1 MRPTYKRGGCC
12 FAVSVSLRNAAK
24 AALRRTVGQM
34 GLIAFAA
41 AALST
46 LVFSA
51 AALAQPVVPATPTV
65 QGPIT
70 GPDPMHPGMRPG
82 PEGTNLADFGYVV
95 DEYFVSGIAGP
106 AGATYKVRVM
116 VWRPADPAKFSGVVV
131 YEPTHQGGNALI
143 CQFARYG
150 IAHRGHA
157 CVTVSAQAVVLTST
171 TINPANP
178 RGIGLYIYNPERYG
192 TLPNAPGNPLLHV
205 NNNQSNEILA
215 QVAWLIKSNNA
226 ASPLPAAYHVNKLV
240 MGGTSASSN
249 FTRSYMGAVHNTV
262 FRASDGGPIVDGF
275 LVTATLGGNPVETT
289 DVPTIQVPTQ
299 FEVAGTN
306 AYRRP
311 DSDVGTPPVN
321 LFRIYE
327 VPGMSHND
335 SRDQPPEVFPGCVE
349 PLSRYPY
356 GASTFTALQKVIDWA
371 VAGTLPPHAN
381 YIEVNAGPPRAI
393 VFDEQGNAKG
403 GVRTPHLDVP
413 VARYIAPNVNVPGT
427 LCNQSGREER
437 LSDEVLRSLYGAFG
451 QSAYLEKFE
460 QRLQEL
466 IAEGWWPAEY
476 AERYARA
483 DAKAFKVLPP
493 DLVAA
498 APTVSPAV
506 LFQGSTTTFSALV
519 TNAAPD
525 GAAGVKVRFLVDGM
539 PIGEQAIAQLA
550 AGSSATVAA
559 QWTATPGMHSV
570 EVRLDPDDAIA
581 ELNEAN
587 NTAAQAFEVRNDL
600 VAPSSIAAVSPAPNA
615 AGWNRGSVT
624 VSLSAADDAA
634 GSGVR
639 SITYRLNGGA
649 AVTVNGA
656 VASVVVLNEG
666 TNTLIYSATDNTGNA
681 EAAKTLVV
689 RIDTTAPSGKL
700 RLSPSVLWPA
710 NHKLVRIRTQLFV
723 ASDLSGPV
731 SVSGPVV
738 RSNEPQTGRK
748 DAGPDWVVKHGKLYL
763 RAERSDRGNGRV
775 YTVTYTLTDRA
786 GNTSQV
792 SDTVTVPLKGKGHHH
807 DDDDD

>member
-1 MRPTYKRGGCC
+1 
-12 FAVSVSLRNAAK
+12 
-24 AALRRTVGQM
+24 
-34 GLIAFAA
+34 
-41 AALST
+41 
-46 LVFSA
+46 
-51 AALAQPVVPATPTV
+51 
-65 QGPIT
+65 
-70 GPDPMHPGMRPG
+70 
-82 PEGTNLADFGYVV
+82 
-95 DEYFVSGIAGP
+95 
-106 AGATYKVRVM
+106 
-116 VWRPADPAKFSGVVV
+116 
-131 YEPTHQGGNALI
+131 
-143 CQFARYG
+143 
-150 IAHRGHA
+150 
-157 CVTVSAQAVVLTST
+157 
-171 TINPANP
+171 
-178 RGIGLYIYNPERYG
+178 
-192 TLPNAPGNPLLHV
+192 
-205 NNNQSNEILA
+205 
-215 QVAWLIKSNNA
+215 
-226 ASPLPAAYHVNKLV
+226 
-240 MGGTSASSN
+240 MGGTSASSG
-249 FTRSYMGAVHNTV
+249 FTRSYMGNVHNSV

-275 LVTATLGGNPVETT
+275 LVTATLGSAPVEMT

-311 DSDVGTPPVN
+311 DSDTPPN

-393 VFDEQGNAKG
+393 LFDEQGNAKG

-639 SITYRLNGGA
+639 SITYRLDGGA

-656 VASVVVLNEG
+656 SASVAVSGDGVHSLS
-666 TNTLIYSATDNTGNA
+666 YSATDNVGNA

-738 RSNEPQTGRK
+738 RSNEPQTGLDRK
-748 DAGPDWVVKHGKLYL
+748 DVGPDWVVKGGKLYL
-763 RAERSDRGNGRV
+763 RAERSDRGKGRV

-786 GNTSQV
+786 GNSSQV
-792 SDTVTVPLKGKGHHH
+792 SDTVTVPLKKKDH
-807 DDDDD
+807 DDDDDDGDRRKHQKDRHDDDDDD

>member
-1 MRPTYKRGGCC
+1 
-12 FAVSVSLRNAAK
+12 V
-24 AALRRTVGQM
+24 ALRVV
-34 GLIAFAA
+34 AV
-41 AALST
+41 ALCA
-46 LVFSA
+46 LAWISA
-51 AALAQPVVPATPTV
+51 AHAQPVVPATPSV

-70 GPDPMHPGMRPG
+70 GPEPMHPGMRPG
-82 PEGTNLADFGYVV
+82 PEETNLADFGYVV
-95 DEYFVSGIAGP
+95 DEYFVSGTAGP
-106 AGATYKVRVM
+106 AAATYKVRVL

-143 CQFARYG
+143 CQFARFG

-171 TINPANP
+171 TVNPANP

-205 NNNQSNEILA
+205 NNNQSNEVLA
-215 QVAWLIKSNNA
+215 QIAWLIKSNNA
-226 ASPLPAAYHVNKLV
+226 ASPLPAAYPVNKLV
-240 MGGTSASSN
+240 MGGTSASSG
-249 FTRSYMGAVHNTV
+249 FTRSYMGGVHNSV
-262 FRASDGGPIVDGF
+262 FRSSNGGPIVDAF
-275 LVTATLGGNPVETT
+275 LVTATLGSAPVEIT

-311 DSDVGTPPVN
+311 DSDLSTPPVN

-356 GASTFTALQKVIDWA
+356 GASTFMALQKVIDWA

-413 VARYIAPNVNVPGT
+413 VARYIAPNTNVPGT

-437 LSDEVLRSLYGAFG
+437 FSDEVLRGLYGPFG
-451 QSAYLEKFE
+451 QSEYLSRFE

-466 IAEGWWPAEY
+466 ITQGWWPAEY

-493 DLVAA
+493 DLLAA
-498 APTVSPAV
+498 APAVSPAV
-506 LFQGSTTTFSALV
+506 LFQGSTATFSALV

-525 GAAGVKVRFLVDGM
+525 GAAGVKVRFLVDGV
-539 PIGEQAIAQLA
+539 PVGEQTIAQLA
-550 AGSSATVAA
+550 AGSSTTVSA
-559 QWTATPGMHSV
+559 QWSATPGMHSV

-600 VAPSSIAAVSPAPNA
+600 LAPSSVAAVSPAANA
-615 AGWNRGSVT
+615 AGWYRTSPTVT
-624 VSLSAADDAA
+624 LTATDDSA

-639 SITYRLNGGA
+639 SISYRLNGGP

-656 VASVVVLNEG
+656 SASVVVSSEG
-666 TNTLIYSATDNTGNA
+666 VNQLSYSATDNVGNV
-681 EAAKTLVV
+681 EAARTLVV
-689 RIDTTAPSGKL
+689 RIDATAPAAKL
-700 RLSPSVLWPA
+700 SLLPGVLRPD
-710 NHKLVRIRTQLFV
+710 NHKLVRIHTKLFV

-731 SVSGPVV
+731 SVGSPVV
-738 RSNEPQTGRK
+738 TSNEPQTGLGRK
-748 DAGPDWVVKHGKLYL
+748 DVGPDWVVKHGELYL
-763 RAERSDRGNGRV
+763 RAERGDRGKGRI

-786 GNTSQV
+786 GNSSQV
-792 SDTVTVPLKGKGHHH
+792 SDTVTVPLKSKGH
-807 DDDDD
+807 DDDDDDDDGDRRKKGQHGDDDDD

>member
-1 MRPTYKRGGCC
+1 MIR
-12 FAVSVSLRNAAK
+12 
-24 AALRRTVGQM
+24 AL
-34 GLIAFAA
+34 AFAA
-41 AALST
+41 ALLA
-46 LVFSA
+46 VA
-51 AALAQPVVPATPTV
+51 PQAGAQPTVPATPAV

-70 GPDPMHPGMRPG
+70 GPEPMHPGMRPG

-95 DEYFVSGIAGP
+95 DEYFVSGTAGP
-106 AGATYKVRVM
+106 TGATYKVRVL
-116 VWRPADPAKFSGVVV
+116 VRRPADPAKFSGVVV

-205 NNNQSNEILA
+205 GNNQSNEVLA
-215 QVAWLIKSNNA
+215 QIAWLIKSNNP
-226 ASPLPAAYHVNKLV
+226 ASPVPPAYHVNKLV
-240 MGGTSASSN
+240 MGGTSASSG

-275 LVTATLGGNPVETT
+275 LVTATLGGAPVETT

-311 DSDVGTPPVN
+311 DSDMSTPPVN

-413 VARYIAPNVNVPGT
+413 VARYVAPNVNVPGT
-427 LCNQSGREER
+427 LCNQTGREER
-437 LSDEVLRSLYGAFG
+437 LSDDVLRSLYGAFG
-451 QSAYLEKFE
+451 QSAYLAKFE

-498 APTVSPAV
+498 APAVSPAV
-506 LFQGSTTTFSALV
+506 LFQGSTATFSALV

-539 PIGEQAIAQLA
+539 PIGEQTIAQLA
-550 AGSSATVAA
+550 AGSSATVSA
-559 QWTATPGMHSV
+559 QWSATPGMHTV

-587 NTAAQAFEVRNDL
+587 NAAAQAFEVRNDL
-600 VAPSSIAAVSPAPNA
+600 VAPSSVAAVSPAANA
-615 AGWNRGSVT
+615 AGWHRGSVT

-639 SITYRLNGGA
+639 SITYRLDGGA

-656 VASVVVLNEG
+656 SASLAVSGDGVHSLS
-666 TNTLIYSATDNTGNA
+666 YSATDNVGNL

-689 RIDTTAPSGKL
+689 RIDTTAPVGRLS
-700 RLSPSVLWPA
+700 LSPSVLWPD
-710 NHKLVRIRTQLFV
+710 NHKLVRIRTHLFV

-731 SVSGPVV
+731 SVAGPVV
-738 RSNEPQTGRK
+738 RSNEPQTGLDRK
-748 DAGPDWVVKHGKLYL
+748 DVGPDWVVKHGKLYL
-763 RAERSDRGNGRV
+763 RAERSDRGKGRI

-786 GNTSQV
+786 GNSSQV
-792 SDTVTVPLKGKGHHH
+792 SDTVTVPLKHKSHDRHN